1 MILTKSSVNRDWIGF
16 SWCPLPTCNKGW
28 SWGCNNGKF
37 CPKILLFFVRPPVRL
52 SHVSSKI
59 SCKFLSLVHILSI
72 VQLLSTRCVS
82 WASNMPELLLRPGL
96 CPGPPLTARVARFL
110 AAKYRRLLSIRDVR
124 QGQHDAISYVCVC
137 LFGFGCPQKLTG
149 YYRSSRVDVVP
160 FRVIWRWII
169 SWPWNRG

>member
-1 MILTKSSVNRDWIGF
+1 MTELDLAGAPYQRVIKVGVEVVRMANF
-16 SWCPLPTCNKGW
+16 VQ
-28 SWGCNNGKF
+28 KF
-37 CPKILLFFVRPPVRL
+37 FFFFVRPPVRL

-110 AAKYRRLLSIRDVR
+110 AAKYGRLLSIRDVR

-149 YYRSSRVDVVP
+149 YYRSSRVLNLL
-160 FRVIWRWII
+160 VICLYRNV
-169 SWPWNRG
+169 SCQLVL